1 MIWKKNDLECIYN
14 KFYNL
19 LEFDD
24 KIEIDFTKNIFIEL
38 IILECKVF
46 DNLNIFYVNHK
57 NKQKNIDNKYY
68 IKKTKLYIH
77 LKEEILI
84 KKIIIKSNIDFGIK
98 IYIRKYPGIFLSS
111 ATSGWGDR
119 IIALMNAIYLSEQT
133 KFKFGFSWKKL
144 KYDYFDIEDENYVFS
159 KDFIKQYS
167 YTAKKDIIDDSIY
180 DMLSI
185 NKISKLKNKPFEHYY
200 GYYTNHYHFI
210 DKELFCSKC
219 DKLFKKIQ
227 FSDNIN
233 KIINNSKYIFNSNFT
248 NRTIAI
254 HLRRGDMIYS
264 EYRFFHYQYLDKSMP
279 NEILLELVNKNK
291 DKNILLFGEDEKD
304 INNIIDYFKNENI
317 NIKSCKNFIPEYIS
331 NQTELAIFEIIFMSQ
346 CMEIYSYSGFAR
358 LASMIKN
365 KKEPNLWLKY
375 FSYEDICHIIEKN
388 LNKIKSDNLQLA
400 YSLFCLFKLSYEL
413 NKDNKYLIDIL
424 NKAIFYDNNNVL
436 LKLFLIK
443 LLVLEKK
450 YYKADNLAKECYK
463 DNFFIECI
471 KAWKNDLIIHPID
484 FSIYSF
490 HYLLRMYAL
499 IYNYMNDL
507 SKASYFYI
515 NFIQDKKNDLN
526 NEFENFNLDKF
537 KTYYYLYSNDI
548 QNNIYYKIG
557 ILLIYNTSN
566 TFNFFKTIISIFRIL
581 LLKKCF
587 NKLNKIDIPNDC
599 KEYYVIEI
607 GKMFFNLFKKNNFK
621 YIKNNIY
628 VLKKMKKKCKAIY
641 NE

>member
-1 MIWKKNDLECIYN
+1 MIYKRCNFKLAFKRKNDMLTFDGISYN
-14 KFYNL
+14 IKLPAINH
-19 LEFDD
+19 
-24 KIEIDFTKNIFIEL
+24 
-38 IILECKVF
+38 IILSIRTN
-46 DNLNIFYVNHK
+46 NLNDFRFYYRDYLI
-57 NKQKNIDNKYY
+57 NKKLSELEEEHICYRNKKHIILYLNQRLVVKLLK
-68 IKKTKLYIH
+68 ITTKS
-77 LKEEILI
+77 K
-84 KKIIIKSNIDFGIK
+84 FTIK
-98 IYIRKYPGIFLSS
+98 IYIQKHTRYFL
-111 ATSGWGDR
+111 AALNGGFGDR
-119 IIALMNAIYLSEQT
+119 IITMMNAIYLAKYT
-133 KFKFGFSWKKL
+133 KSGFGFYWDKL
-144 KYDYFDIEDENYVFS
+144 NDDFLNIESEEYMFS
-159 KDFIKQYS
+159 SNFIDRYS
-167 YTAKKDIIDDSIY
+167 FTSQPDVLYNCNMSSLDQ
-180 DMLSI
+180 I
-185 NKISKLKNKPFEHYY
+185 NKFSELIRQPFDYY
-200 GYYTNHYHFI
+200 CGFYVNHYHFI
-210 DKELFCSKC
+210 NNKIFYNEC

-450 YYKADNLAKECYK
+450 YYKADNLAKECY
-463 DNFFIECI
+463 
-471 KAWKNDLIIHPID
+471 
-484 FSIYSF
+484 
-490 HYLLRMYAL
+490 
-499 IYNYMNDL
+499 
-507 SKASYFYI
+507 
-515 NFIQDKKNDLN
+515 
-526 NEFENFNLDKF
+526 
-537 KTYYYLYSNDI
+537 
-548 QNNIYYKIG
+548 
-557 ILLIYNTSN
+557 
-566 TFNFFKTIISIFRIL
+566 
-581 LLKKCF
+581 
-587 NKLNKIDIPNDC
+587 
-599 KEYYVIEI
+599 
-607 GKMFFNLFKKNNFK
+607 
-621 YIKNNIY
+621 
-628 VLKKMKKKCKAIY
+628 
-641 NE
+641 